1 MALDLRGEGEMQI
14 TLGPVLYNWPT
25 PEWVDFYSRI
35 ADEAPVER
43 VILGEV
49 ICSKR
54 TPFRTG
60 AMAEVAERLERSGK
74 EVVFATLAL
83 PTLKRETREI
93 AEFAEGERMI
103 EVNDMAALYALR
115 GRPHVVGPFMNV
127 YNEATLRVLEGMS
140 TNTVCLP
147 PELPGPS
154 IRTIAANRRTAQIEV
169 FAFGRAPLAVSARCY
184 HARIHNL
191 TKDGCRYVC
200 EQDHDGLDVDTLD
213 GQNFLAINGIA
224 TMASGVTVLGEEVR
238 LLGEA
243 GVSRIRL
250 SPQTCDMV
258 AVAKAY
264 RNLIDG
270 LIDGPELLAAI
281 ASQPLPGAIVNGYVH
296 GVGGCILKREID
308 ATGASDLFSS

>member
-1 MALDLRGEGEMQI
+1 MNI

-25 PEWVDFYSRI
+25 PEWIDFYARI
-35 ADEAPVER
+35 ADEAPVDR

-54 TPFRTG
+54 TPFRAE
-60 AMAEVAERLERSGK
+60 AMADAAERLERSGK

-83 PTLKRETREI
+83 PTLKRETTEI
-93 AEFAEGERMI
+93 AEIAGGEHLI
-103 EVNDMAALYALR
+103 EVNDMAALSALR
-115 GRPHVVGPFMNV
+115 GRPHVVGPFLNV
-127 YNEATLRVLEGMS
+127 YNESTLRVLEDFG
-140 TNTVCLP
+140 TKTVCLP
-147 PELPGPS
+147 PELPAQS
-154 IRTIAANRRTAQIEV
+154 IRIIAASRQTSEIEV

-200 EQDHDGLDVDTLD
+200 ERDRDGLDVDTLD
-213 GQNFLAINGIA
+213 GQSFLAVNGIA
-224 TMASGVTVLGEEVR
+224 TMASGVTVLVDELR
-238 LLGEA
+238 PLGEA

-264 RNLIDG
+264 RSLIDG
-270 LIDGPELLAAI
+270 AIEGSEFLAVI
-281 ASQPLPGAIVNGYVH
+281 GKQPLPGAIVNGYFH
-296 GVGGCILKREID
+296 GLAGSTLAVRQMRG
-308 ATGASDLFSS
+308 